1 MGRPLKIKQSTTV
14 DIGFNPYNLLDQ
26 PTVVIPSG
34 LSSSQFTGVVGGAES
49 GVATTA
55 YPVIAITA
63 FLTGG
68 AEGNAYIITQKGA
81 TKYLV
86 AVQTTIQD
94 ENIVAGKTYVIT
106 LKGTTNWQALGAGV
120 NATVGDIFTAST
132 NGTGLTTTG
141 QVYQVGVCSL
151 VNVATGSLTAG
162 QMQMT
167 VDYGSGAVQAS
178 RVNNKYV
185 WDYSTP
191 PVKYLANFFD
201 NAGVTAAA
209 SGAQTA
215 TWANGT
221 GLYTL
226 GEVSNYTS

>member
-34 LSSSQFTGVVGGAES
+34 LADTEFTGVVGGAET
-49 GVATTA
+49 GVATAA

-63 FLTGG
+63 YITGG
-68 AEGNAYIITQKGA
+68 AAEDAAYIITQKGQ

-86 AVQTTIQD
+86 AVQASID
-94 ENIVAGKTYVIT
+94 AVDMVAGNSYVIT
-106 LKGTTNWQALGAGV
+106 SLGDTNWQLYGGTTSNPA
-120 NATVGDIFTAST
+120 VGDIFTAT
-132 NGTGLTTTG
+132 AAGTGTG
-141 QVYQVGVCSL
+141 TVFQVGVCSL
-151 VNVATGSLTAG
+151 VDVASGGLAEG
-162 QMQMT
+162 EMQMT
-167 VDYGSGAVQAS
+167 VDYGSGAVQVS

-185 WDYSTP
+185 WDYSVP

-201 NAGVTAAA
+201 NGGSTAAA
-209 SGAQTA
+209 SGADVA
-215 TWANGT
+215 TWTNGT

>member
-1 MGRPLKIKQSTTV
+1 MGRPLKIKKSTTK

-26 PTVVIPSG
+26 PTVVIPTG
-34 LSSSQFTGVVGGAES
+34 LSSTEFTGVVGGAET

-63 FLTGG
+63 YITGG
-68 AEGNAYIITQKGA
+68 AAEDAAYIITQKGQ

-86 AVQTTIQD
+86 AVEVDIQD
-94 ENIVAGKTYVIT
+94 EDIVAGNTYVIT
-106 LKGTTNWQALGAGV
+106 SVGNTNWAALGAGV
-120 NATVGDIFTAST
+120 NATAGDIFTAKVS
-132 NGTGLTTTG
+132 GAGLGTTG
-141 QVYQVGVCSL
+141 VVYQVGVCSL
-151 VNVATGSLTAG
+151 VDIAAG
-162 QMQMT
+162 GLAEGEMQMT
-167 VDYGSGAVQAS
+167 VDIGAGPIQVS

-185 WDYSTP
+185 WDYSVP

-201 NAGVTAAA
+201 AGNTAAA
-209 SGAQTA
+209 SGAQVS
-215 TWANGT
+215 TWTNTT

>member
-1 MGRPLKIKQSTTV
+1 MGRPLKIKKSTTK

-26 PTVVIPSG
+26 PTVVIPTG
-34 LSSSQFTGVVGGAES
+34 LTSSQFTGVVGGAET
-49 GVATTA
+49 GVATSA

-68 AEGNAYIITQKGA
+68 AEANAYIITQKGS

-86 AVQTTIQD
+86 AIEATIQD
-94 ENIVAGKTYVIT
+94 EAIVAGNTYVIT
-106 LKGTTNWQALGAGV
+106 FVGTTNWQALGAGV
-120 NATVGDIFTAST
+120 NAVVGDIFTASKS
-132 NGTGLTTTG
+132 GAGLTTTG

-151 VNVATGSLTAG
+151 VDVASGSLAEG
-162 QMQMT
+162 EMQMT
-167 VDYGSGAVQAS
+167 VDVGAGPIQVS

-185 WDYSTP
+185 WDYSVP

-201 NAGVTAAA
+201 AGNTAAA
-209 SGAQTA
+209 SGAQVS
-215 TWANGT
+215 TWTNTT

>member
-1 MGRPLKIKQSTTV
+1 MGRPLKIKQSTTI

-34 LSSSQFTGVVGGAES
+34 LTSTEYTGVVGGAET
-49 GVATTA
+49 GVATAA

-63 FLTGG
+63 YITGG
-68 AEGNAYIITQKGA
+68 AAEDNAYIITQKGS

-86 AVQTTIQD
+86 AVQ
-94 ENIVAGKTYVIT
+94 VAITAGSFVVGDSYVIT
-106 LKGTTNWQALGAGV
+106 TVGDTNWASIGAGV
-120 NATVGDIFTAST
+120 NAVAGDIFTATGVGS
-132 NGTGLTTTG
+132 GTGEAF
-141 QVYQVGVCSL
+141 QVGVCSL
-151 VNVATGSLTAG
+151 VDTASG
-162 QMQMT
+162 GLSEGEMQMT
-167 VDYGSGAVQAS
+167 VDYGSGAVQVS

-185 WDYSTP
+185 WDYSVP

-201 NAGVTAAA
+201 NSGGTANA
-209 SGAQTA
+209 SGADVA
-215 TWANGT
+215 TWTNGT

>member
-26 PTVVIPSG
+26 PTVVIPTG
-34 LSSSQFTGVVGGAES
+34 LTSAQYTGVVGGAET
-49 GVATTA
+49 GVATAA
-55 YPVIAITA
+55 YPVISITA

-68 AEGNAYIITQKGA
+68 AEAAAYIITQKGS

-86 AVQTTIQD
+86 AVQTAIS
-94 ENIVAGKTYVIT
+94 AGSFVVGQSYVIT
-106 LKGTTNWQALGAGV
+106 TVGNTNWTTVGAGV
-120 NATVGDIFTAST
+120 NPVAGDIFTATAVGS
-132 NGTGLTTTG
+132 GTGEA
-141 QVYQVGVCSL
+141 YQVGVCSL
-151 VNVATGSLTAG
+151 VNVAATSLTVG

-167 VDYGSGAVQAS
+167 VDYGSGAVQVS

-201 NAGVTAAA
+201 VGNTAAA
-209 SGAQTA
+209 SGAQVS
-215 TWANGT
+215 TWTNTT

-226 GEVSNYTS
+226 GQVSNYTS

>member
-1 MGRPLKIKQSTTV
+1 MGRPLKIKKSTTK

-26 PTVVIPSG
+26 ATVVIPG
-34 LSSSQFTGVVGGAES
+34 TLTSSQFTGVVGGAET

-55 YPVIAITA
+55 YPVVAITA
-63 FLTGG
+63 FLQGG
-68 AEGNAYIITQKGA
+68 AEANAYIITQKGQ

-86 AVQTTIQD
+86 AVETSI
-94 ENIVAGKTYVIT
+94 NAGSFVVGQSYVIT
-106 LKGTTNWQALGAGV
+106 SVGTTNWKQIGGTTATPAVGDVFTATGVGAG
-120 NATVGDIFTAST
+120 TGTA
-132 NGTGLTTTG
+132 
-141 QVYQVGVCSL
+141 YQVGVCSL
-151 VNVATGSLTAG
+151 VNVASGSLTAG

-167 VDYGSGAVQAS
+167 VDYQSGTPVQVS
-178 RVNNKYV
+178 RITNKYV

-201 NAGVTAAA
+201 NGGDTAAA
-209 SGAQTA
+209 SGADVA